1 MIANFLNLESGQQC
15 CRDFFLALK
24 ENLTAWPEV
33 FEFFSFQ
40 IIEETKCMN
49 CLKVT
54 STNEDSEPRLHLEL
68 EVPANG
74 TDLSYVVETELTS
87 SSDVEA
93 YHCEKRNGGCGRKM
107 TAKHTTKIKSLTDKQ
122 FLIVLLRRVTDTDE
136 GYEINRNN
144 VRSTGSIQIVDKVGS
159 SPTFTPIAVI
169 DHTGS
174 LGADGATEGHYMCDI
189 KSREGK
195 WYHTSDNLTPKEIT
209 RRQVTKQ
216 AAVVLFSKQI

>member
-1 MIANFLNLESGQQC
+1 M
-15 CRDFFLALK
+15 
-24 ENLTAWPEV
+24 
-33 FEFFSFQ
+33 
-40 IIEETKCMN
+40 
-49 CLKVT
+49 
-54 STNEDSEPRLHLEL
+54 
-68 EVPANG
+68 
-74 TDLSYVVETELTS
+74 
-87 SSDVEA
+87 
-93 YHCEKRNGGCGRKM
+93 
-107 TAKHTTKIKSLTDKQ
+107 
-122 FLIVLLRRVTDTDE
+122 LLRRVTDTDE

-159 SPTFTPIAVI
+159 SPIFTPIAVI